1 MAFRNLFKKRK
12 SKEKTKKEVTLP
24 EEIKE
29 EKPSTSEGEES
40 KLSSSP
46 FATAREV
53 KVQKRKEKIIGQ
65 GYNILKFPHVTEKA
79 ADLAKKNQYIFKV
92 AEKAN
97 KIEIKKAIENIYG
110 VDILSVRIIKIPK
123 KPRRLGKQRGWKK
136 GYKKAIVKLKEGQKI
151 EVLPR

>member
-12 SKEKTKKEVTLP
+12 PKEKTKKKVTLP

-29 EKPSTSEGEES
+29 EKPSTS
-40 KLSSSP
+40 
-46 FATAREV
+46 EV

>member
-12 SKEKTKKEVTLP
+12 PKEKTKKEVTLP

-29 EKPSTSEGEES
+29 EKPSTSE
-40 KLSSSP
+40 
-46 FATAREV
+46 V
-53 KVQKRKEKIIGQ
+53 KVQKGKEKIIGQ

-92 AEKAN
+92 TEKAN

-151 EVLPR
+151 EIMPR

>member
-12 SKEKTKKEVTLP
+12 PKEKTKKEVTLP

-29 EKPSTSEGEES
+29 EKPSTSE
-40 KLSSSP
+40 
-46 FATAREV
+46 V

-65 GYNILKFPHVTEKA
+65 SYNILKFPHVTEKA

-92 AEKAN
+92 TEKAN